1 VPSFGAGESPR
12 RSTSSLG
19 HATTVVR
26 IFKKLLYPLELR
38 LRAKRQAKLDKIVS
52 GATDRVAEQ
61 ISAFQPPLSHR
72 LFYGASAIHPRHL
85 VTWYI
90 FGTDGDLKDAA
101 ENGLTSR
108 IDTLTRHELAAG
120 GYPEVGIPRMHVSFT
135 SKEDV
140 ERKTGGNYYLY
151 FK

>member
-1 VPSFGAGESPR
+1 MA
-12 RSTSSLG
+12 
-19 HATTVVR
+19 H
-26 IFKKLLYPLELR
+26 IFKKLLYPLGLR

-61 ISAFQPPLSHR
+61 ISARQPPLSHR
-72 LFYGASAIHPRHL
+72 LFYGASAIDPRHL

-90 FGTDGDLKDAA
+90 FDTDCDLKDAA
-101 ENGLTSR
+101 ENGLTSK
-108 IDTLTRHELAAG
+108 IDALTRHELAAG
-120 GYPEVGIPRMHVSFT
+120 GYPEMGIPLMHVSFT